1 MKRRIGFVSNSS
13 SSSFIISRQY
23 LSYEQID
30 KIKNHIDRVER
41 FDDRWHIDEEEDYIK
56 GYCDMDNF
64 NMREYLENIGVN
76 MEKVSWR

>member
-1 MKRRIGFVSNSS
+1 MKFRNGFVSNSS
-13 SSSFIISRQY
+13 SSSFIIPRQY

-30 KIKNHIDRVER
+30 KIKNHGKLVSN
-41 FDDRWHIDEEEDYIK
+41 FDDRWHIYEEEDYIE
-56 GYCDMDNF
+56 GCCDMDNF